1 MAAQNSKF
9 KRFFG
14 ILRCLLCIGSIPSDP
29 TTDIP
34 TTTTTTIT
42 TTIQVTT
49 QVKTPGVVARL
60 MGLDSLPDTKK
71 VFGRKEGQKEK
82 GGVSVFLCLHSYV

>member
-9 KRFFG
+9 KRFSG
-14 ILRCLLCIGSIPSDP
+14 ILHCLLCIGSLPSDP

-34 TTTTTTIT
+34 TTTTDIPT
-42 TTIQVTT
+42 TTTTTT

-60 MGLDSLPDTKK
+60 MGLDSLPESKK
-71 VFGRKEGQKEK
+71 VFRRKEGQKEK
-82 GGVSVFLCLHSYV
+82 GGVSVF